1 MLALLTNATFY
12 IVPFLAIITLIVTIH
27 ELGHFL
33 TARAFGVAVDRFSIG
48 FGPTLAAIRD
58 KWGVEWRIA
67 WLPLGGYVRFSG
79 DDNAASV
86 PDQEDL
92 AALRARIVGAEGPGA
107 ERRYFYFKPLWQRA
121 LVVLAGPAANF
132 LLAIALFAFVF
143 GAFGD
148 AVTEGPI
155 SKIIP
160 GSAAE
165 KAGFRAG
172 DTIVAADGHPLRGFE
187 DLFQYVVYR
196 DGVTIDFTVRREAQ
210 TLHLVATPVQYQRT
224 DTIFGGKDSGGL
236 LGVAPPRVLPTI
248 IHYSPIGAIRMG
260 VDRTWDA
267 VSTTVFY
274 LGRIVTGHAPANQL
288 HGFIGIVHASGG
300 VAKQAA
306 ADGPADNFWLQSLG
320 VLVSLVNLG
329 ALLSVTVGI
338 ANLLPIPVLDGGHLL
353 FYAYEGVVRRP
364 LSANMQAAGY
374 RVGLAL
380 LVCMML
386 FANWNDL
393 QRLQVFRFLGGHSS

>member
-1 MLALLTNATFY
+1 MLALLTNVAFY
-12 IVPFLAIITLIVTIH
+12 VIPFLVIITLIVTIH

-48 FGPTLAAIRD
+48 FGPTMAAIRD

-86 PDQEDL
+86 PDQADL
-92 AALRARIVGAEGPGA
+92 AALRSRIIAAEGPGS
-107 ERRYFYFKPLWQRA
+107 ERRYFYFKPVWQRA

-132 LLAIALFAFVF
+132 LLAIALFALLF
-143 GAFGD
+143 GTLGD
-148 AVTEGPI
+148 AVTQGPI
-155 SKIIP
+155 SKVVP

-165 KAGFRAG
+165 RAGFRAG
-172 DTIVAADGHPLRGFE
+172 DTIIAADGHPLRGFE
-187 DLFQYVVYR
+187 DLHQYVAYR
-196 DGVTIDFTVRREAQ
+196 DGVTIDFTVRRGLQ
-210 TLHLVATPVQYQRT
+210 TLQLVATPTQQRT
-224 DTIFGGKDSGGL
+224 DSIFGGTESGGL
-236 LGVAPPRVLPTI
+236 LGVAPPHVAPTI
-248 IHYSPIGAIRMG
+248 IHYGPIGAVGMG
-260 VDRTWDA
+260 VERTWDA
-267 VSTTVFY
+267 VSTTAYY

-288 HGFIGIVHASGG
+288 HGFIGIVRASGG

-306 ADGPADNFWLQSLG
+306 ADAPPNPWLQALE
-320 VLVSLVNLG
+320 VSVSMISLG

-364 LSANMQAAGY
+364 LSAGMQAAGY

-380 LVCMML
+380 LVGMML

>member
-1 MLALLTNATFY
+1 MLALLTNAAFY
-12 IVPFLAIITLIVTIH
+12 VIPFLVIITLIVTIH

-92 AALRARIVGAEGPGA
+92 AALRSRIIASEGLGA

-132 LLAIALFAFVF
+132 LLAIALFALLF
-143 GAFGD
+143 GTLGD
-148 AVTEGPI
+148 AVTQGPI
-155 SKIIP
+155 SKVVP
-160 GSAAE
+160 GSAADR
-165 KAGFRAG
+165 AGFRAG
-172 DTIVAADGHPLRGFE
+172 DTITAADGRRLRGFE
-187 DLFQYVVYR
+187 DLHQYVAYR
-196 DGVTIDFTVRREAQ
+196 DGVAINFTVRRGAE
-210 TLHLVATPVQYQRT
+210 TLQLVATPTRERT
-224 DTIFGGKDSGGL
+224 DSIFGGKESGGL
-236 LGVAPPRVLPTI
+236 LGVAPPHVMPTI
-248 IHYSPIGAIRMG
+248 VHYNPIEAIGMG
-260 VDRTWDA
+260 VARTWDT
-267 VSTTVFY
+267 VSTTAFY
-274 LGRIVTGHAPANQL
+274 LGRIATGHAPANQL
-288 HGFIGIVHASGG
+288 HGFIGIVRATGG

-306 ADGPADNFWLQSLG
+306 AEAPPDLWLQSLE
-320 VLVSLVNLG
+320 VAVSMVSLG

-393 QRLQVFRFLGGHSS
+393 LRQPLFRFLGGHSS

>member
-1 MLALLTNATFY
+1 MLALLTNAAFY
-12 IVPFLAIITLIVTIH
+12 VIPFLVIITLIVTIH

-86 PDQEDL
+86 PDQADL
-92 AALRARIVGAEGPGA
+92 AALRSRIIDAEGPGS

-132 LLAIALFAFVF
+132 LLAIALFALLF
-143 GAFGD
+143 GTLGD
-148 AVTEGPI
+148 AVTRGPI
-155 SKIIP
+155 SKVAP

-165 KAGFRAG
+165 RAGFLAG
-172 DTIVAADGHPLRGFE
+172 DTIIAADGHWMRGFQ
-187 DLFQYVVYR
+187 DLREYVAYR
-196 DGVTIDFTVRREAQ
+196 DGVTIDFTVQRGQ
-210 TLHLVATPVQYQRT
+210 QVIHLLATPALQRT
-224 DTIFGGKDSGGL
+224 DSIFGGKESGGQ
-236 LGVAPPRVLPTI
+236 LGVWGPDKPPTI
-248 IHYSPIGAIRMG
+248 IHYNPIEAIGMG
-260 VDRTWDA
+260 VRRTWDA
-267 VSTTVFY
+267 VSTTAFY

-288 HGFIGIVHASGG
+288 HGLIGIVRATGG

-306 ADGPADNFWLQSLG
+306 ADAPPNPWLQSLD
-320 VLVSLVNLG
+320 VAVSMVSLG
-329 ALLSVTVGI
+329 AVLSVTVGI

-353 FYAYEGVVRRP
+353 FYAYESVVRRP

-374 RVGLAL
+374 RLGLAL
-380 LVCMML
+380 LFGMML

-393 QRLQVFRFLGGHSS
+393 LRQPLFRFLGGHSS